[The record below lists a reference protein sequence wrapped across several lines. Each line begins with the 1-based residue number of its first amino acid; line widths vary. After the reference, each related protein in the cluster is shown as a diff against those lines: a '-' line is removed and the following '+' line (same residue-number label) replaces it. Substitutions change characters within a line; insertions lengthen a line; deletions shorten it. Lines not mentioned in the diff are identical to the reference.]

1 MTPASRAPVLKSS
14 PPKKS
19 GIKIKPFLIHCFGR
33 MRRIRADNPL
43 LSFSILS
50 ISFINSYFY
59 LNSFPFLSFLI
70 CNFLEIQPTIFANI
84 QEAGSVMAM
93 QVKKVGQ

>member
-1 MTPASRAPVLKSS
+1 MTPASRALVLKSS

-50 ISFINSYFY
+50 ISFSFIKSYFDY
-59 LNSFPFLSFLI
+59 FFPFVPLFPFPKSF
-70 CNFLEIQPTIFANI
+70 FLF
-84 QEAGSVMAM
+84 
-93 QVKKVGQ
+93 KKVLLSPF